1 MRFFFTGYI
10 FLLSFSGLAKAAE
23 AIVSIQKHTQH
34 HQWAGES
41 YFHRQI
47 TFENTL
53 GPEKDGKK
61 IHQIHFHELYQDRE
75 LRSEVGYFFVP
86 GSIANFES
94 FFILKEK
101 SLPALL
107 LRSGA
112 QVFGISP
119 LTRPSSHPCSSQMVC
134 PELKFWGMKE
144 YVEDIHFLIQQIKMN
159 HPRMK
164 KIIFVGYSLGA
175 MVGEVY
181 ASHFPKSIDG
191 MVLIDGTLVSK
202 DPRFIRTM
210 EGLCQQGQKMSD
222 QMGQVPEKQVY
233 LTMIPISKDMT
244 NDQKKKVANILTH
257 PLPSFLW
264 PFIYLSPDNK
274 KTFLHSKW
282 EPLIEYFEIGN
293 PMTAGK
299 LFLDYS
305 CKDRIAELTKNVAQF
320 EAPLLSIE
328 SSGGFNGL
336 MSDFVNQT
344 NSKSLAT
351 ESLLNNVGHF
361 DLLFG
366 EKVQNTLALMIHAWE
381 KSTP

>member
-134 PELKFWGMKE
+134 P
-144 YVEDIHFLIQQIKMN
+144 
-159 HPRMK
+159 
-164 KIIFVGYSLGA
+164 
-175 MVGEVY
+175 
-181 ASHFPKSIDG
+181 
-191 MVLIDGTLVSK
+191 
-202 DPRFIRTM
+202 
-210 EGLCQQGQKMSD
+210 
-222 QMGQVPEKQVY
+222 
-233 LTMIPISKDMT
+233 
-244 NDQKKKVANILTH
+244 
-257 PLPSFLW
+257 
-264 PFIYLSPDNK
+264 
-274 KTFLHSKW
+274 
-282 EPLIEYFEIGN
+282 
-293 PMTAGK
+293 
-299 LFLDYS
+299 
-305 CKDRIAELTKNVAQF
+305 
-320 EAPLLSIE
+320 
-328 SSGGFNGL
+328 
-336 MSDFVNQT
+336 
-344 NSKSLAT
+344 
-351 ESLLNNVGHF
+351 
-361 DLLFG
+361 
-366 EKVQNTLALMIHAWE
+366 
-381 KSTP
+381 